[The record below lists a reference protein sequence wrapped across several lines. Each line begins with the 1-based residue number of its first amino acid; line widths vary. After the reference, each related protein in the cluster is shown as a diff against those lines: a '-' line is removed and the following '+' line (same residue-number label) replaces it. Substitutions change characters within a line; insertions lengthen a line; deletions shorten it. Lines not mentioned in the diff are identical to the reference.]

1 MVKQFK
7 KTQGQQAD
15 APFGLPAGLFDNQLA
30 QTIKD
35 SAQQIWL
42 AGLGAY
48 SKAQGE
54 GGKVFD
60 TLIKEGATLQRKT
73 RGLAE
78 ERISE
83 VSSKMSDIAG
93 DVSAKAGQQWDKLE
107 SIFEDRVAKSLKRLG
122 VPTTKDVEALIA
134 RIDALSVAVAKLSDT
149 SLGKPVIKRAKLKP
163 VAAKKVAAEMRA
175 APAKKLAPKRAA
187 RKSAA

>member
-1 MVKQFK
+1 MVKK
-7 KTQGQQAD
+7 VETKAENPSASASD
-15 APFGLPAGLFDNQLA
+15 IPAGLFDSSVA

-60 TLIKEGATLQRKT
+60 KLIKEGASLQRKT
-73 RGLAE
+73 RGMAE

-83 VSSKMSDIAG
+83 VGSKMSEMAG
-93 DVSAKAGQQWDKLE
+93 EVSAKAGQQWDKLE
-107 SIFEDRVAKSLKRLG
+107 SIFEDRVAKSLKRLD
-122 VPTTKDVEALIA
+122 VPKASDVAALLK
-134 RIDALSVAVAKLSDT
+134 RIDALSAAVAKLST
-149 SLGKPVIKRAKLKP
+149 PVKPPAAKKAAAKLVATKQAVAGKRAAP
-163 VAAKKVAAEMRA
+163 VKKVAA
-175 APAKKLAPKRAA
+175 KRPA
-187 RKSAA
+187 RKTVA